1 MVIVSVRIR
10 TILPCSQE
18 CAPPLGTL
26 IIRHGRNMG
35 RIPIHPHAHDS
46 KAKSFL
52 LEPENCNLG
61 LLYE

>member
-1 MVIVSVRIR
+1 VR
-10 TILPCSQE
+10 
-18 CAPPLGTL
+18 PPLGTL

-35 RIPIHPHAHDS
+35 RIPIHPHARDS

-52 LEPENCNLG
+52 LEPENCNLS